1 MEAPSILPLALEN
14 ISLRHGGQQIL
25 DRIDMLVARRRTTV
39 VLGPN
44 GAGKSMLLKVAHGLI
59 APDRGA
65 VRWSGLSGA
74 GLSAAAV
81 QARQAMVFQKP
92 VLLNRSA
99 LANIVHAVRLRGVA
113 RAAAVHRAHTALDHV
128 GLGDLATRPAR
139 SLSGGEQQRLAFARA
154 WARDPEVLFLDEP
167 TASLDPAASWGIE
180 QIIGT
185 LRREGRTAILSTHD
199 LAMARRLADDLVF
212 LHHGR
217 ALEAGPAAAL
227 FGDPKTPELAA
238 FLKGELH
245 W

>member
-14 ISLRHGGQQIL
+14 ISLRHEGQQIL
-25 DRIDMLVARRRTTV
+25 DRINMLVAKRRTTV

-59 APDRGA
+59 APDNGA

-74 GLSAAAV
+74 EAH
-81 QARQAMVFQKP
+81 ARQAMVFQKP
-92 VLLNRSA
+92 VLLNRSV
-99 LANIVHAVRLRGVA
+99 LANIVHAVRLQGVP
-113 RAAAVHRAHTALDHV
+113 RAAAIHRAHTALDYV
-128 GLGDLATRPAR
+128 GLGEMAVRPAR
-139 SLSGGEQQRLAFARA
+139 SLSGGEQQRLSFARA

-167 TASLDPAASWGIE
+167 TASLDPAASWSIE
-180 QIIGT
+180 QIIVE

-217 ALEAGPAAAL
+217 ALEAGPAAQL
-227 FGDPKTPELAA
+227 FADPKTPELAA

>member
-1 MEAPSILPLALEN
+1 MEAPSILPLALET
-14 ISLRHGGQQIL
+14 ISLRHEGQQIL
-25 DRIDMLVARRRTTV
+25 DRINMLVARRRTTV

-59 APDRGA
+59 APDSGE

-74 GLSAAAV
+74 EAH
-81 QARQAMVFQKP
+81 ARQAMVFQKP
-92 VLLNRSA
+92 VLLNRSV
-99 LANIVHAVRLRGVA
+99 LANIVHAVRLQGVP

-128 GLGDLATRPAR
+128 GLGDMAVRPAR
-139 SLSGGEQQRLAFARA
+139 SLSGGEQQRLSFARA

-167 TASLDPAASWGIE
+167 TASLDPAASWSIE
-180 QIIGT
+180 QIIVD

-212 LHHGR
+212 LHRGR
-217 ALEAGPAAAL
+217 ALEAGPAAQL
-227 FGDPKTPELAA
+227 FADPKTPELAA

>member
-14 ISLRHGGQQIL
+14 ISLRHSGLQIL
-25 DRIDMLVARRRTTV
+25 DRINMLVARRRTTV

-59 APDRGA
+59 APDRGT
-65 VRWSGLSGA
+65 VRWSGISGA
-74 GLSAAAV
+74 KA

-99 LANIVHAVRLRGVA
+99 LANIVHAVRLQGAA
-113 RAAAVHRAHTALDHV
+113 RATAVHRAHAALDYV
-128 GLGDLATRPAR
+128 GLGDMAIRPAR
-139 SLSGGEQQRLAFARA
+139 SLSGGEQQRLSFARA

-180 QIIGT
+180 QIIGE

-217 ALEAGPAAAL
+217 ALEAGPATTL
-227 FGDPKTPELAA
+227 FGNPKTPELAA
-238 FLKGELH
+238 FLQGELH